1 MVTAVECSCMWAR
14 RLLLFAAAGSVGQ
27 IDRKEFQRWIYLRQ
41 LMHQQLDRHGK
52 QASEFAR
59 LFAALYLACSGR
71 DDHEKEDFA
80 FLMFVALVSNSMGI
94 S

>member
-1 MVTAVECSCMWAR
+1 M
-14 RLLLFAAAGSVGQ
+14 VGQ

-52 QASEFAR
+52 KASKLAQ

-71 DDHEKEDFA
+71 DGHEKEDFA
-80 FLMFVALVSNSMGI
+80 FLMFGALVSNSLGI